1 MPEKRNEPAF
11 TVTDRRLFRDDG
23 EARTDAAESEA
34 PAAVPPAPAEA
45 ASAAEAG
52 IAEPELVVPPS
63 AAEQN
68 AQADAYKQTTR
79 ALDDALGKE
88 IGAPRPE
95 DLEVTLERFLASIY
109 MSALV
114 QLGMAHERGGGP
126 RLDLIA
132 ARQSIDTIALLQE
145 KTKGNLTAAEQHF
158 IQNALYELRMAYLEV
173 TNALTRPPQPGEVPG
188 SKK

>member
-1 MPEKRNEPAF
+1 MPEKKNEPGF

-23 EARTDAAESEA
+23 ETRPEAAESETPAAA
-34 PAAVPPAPAEA
+34 PAAPANPTN
-45 ASAAEAG
+45 SATSAVL
-52 IAEPELVVPPS
+52 EPGMAPPPS
-63 AAEQN
+63 AAEQS

-79 ALDDALGKE
+79 AFDDALGKE

-114 QLGMAHERGGGP
+114 QLGLAHERGGAP
-126 RLDLIA
+126 RVDLIG
-132 ARQSIDTIALLQE
+132 ARQSIDTIALLRD
-145 KTKGNLTAAEQHF
+145 KTKGNLTAAEQNF

-173 TNALTRPPQPGEVPG
+173 TNAIARPPQPGEVPG
-188 SKK
+188 PRK

>member
-1 MPEKRNEPAF
+1 MPEKKNDPGF

-23 EARTDAAESEA
+23 ESRPETA
-34 PAAVPPAPAEA
+34 
-45 ASAAEAG
+45 AAEAPT
-52 IAEPELVVPPS
+52 ADALAPASPTTTAPPEPAMPEMVAPPS
-63 AAEQN
+63 AAEQS

-79 ALDDALGKE
+79 AFDDALGKE
-88 IGAPRPE
+88 IGGPRPE

-114 QLGMAHERGGGP
+114 QLGLAHERGGTP
-126 RLDLIA
+126 RVDLLG

-145 KTKGNLTAAEQHF
+145 KTKGNLTAAEKNF
-158 IQNALYELRMAYLEV
+158 IQNSLYELRMAYLKV

-188 SKK
+188 TKK